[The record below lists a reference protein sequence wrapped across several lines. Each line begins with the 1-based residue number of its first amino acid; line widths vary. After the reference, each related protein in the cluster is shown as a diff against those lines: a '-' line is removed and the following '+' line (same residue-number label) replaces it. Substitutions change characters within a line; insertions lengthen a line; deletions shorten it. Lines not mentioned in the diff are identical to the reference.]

1 MKEKIVDFVNEKGSA
16 SLAEI
21 ARAVNRRADD
31 PELRQRLRELT
42 DSLELLAGSRGRYQ
56 SVQTRQ
62 YVRGVI
68 DVKKGG
74 FAFVRCEEGDVF
86 IKSTDKGGAYDGE
99 LVVAKV
105 TSSGGDDRRRE
116 GRVVQIAKGAP
127 IRLTGTFLKSRRSAI
142 VILDQK
148 TGEEVAIPKGA
159 SMQAESDQKVV
170 VEITRRAQGKAPA
183 EGRVVEIL
191 GFKTAPGVDILSV
204 AKSYGMEERFPKR
217 VMQEA
222 RAVSGESLEPEL
234 KRREIL
240 FDKII
245 FTIDGADSKDLDDAV
260 SLEKTKGGN
269 YLLGVHIADVSHY
282 VREASALDQEALKRS
297 TSVYLVDRVIPML
310 PKELSNGICSLNPGE
325 VRLTLSCFMEL
336 DRRGNLVDHRI
347 AETAILSRH
356 KMTYGD
362 VNAMLEEDD
371 RELQRQYGDI
381 FPTLRLM
388 EELAALLRERRFAR
402 GSVDFEL
409 EEAKIV
415 LDRAG
420 KPVKIGLR
428 DRRTAEKLI
437 EEFMLKCN
445 ETVAEEYFY
454 AELPF
459 LYRVHET
466 PDKDKMRELAIFLSN
481 FGYKL
486 KATGE
491 VKSGTVK
498 AILDAFKGREE
509 ENIVSS
515 VVLRSMKKARYTE
528 ENLGHFG
535 LAAPNYCHFT
545 SPIRRYPD
553 LMIHRIMKE
562 NLHGGLS
569 EQRIAHYRRLLPGV
583 GEQTSRC
590 ERAAIEAERQVDDM
604 KKAEYMT
611 EHIGEE
617 YDGIVS
623 GVASS
628 ALFVELENTVEGVIP
643 LSELKDDYYEYFKEL
658 YCVIGK
664 RSKRRISL
672 GDKARVRVK
681 SASAEEGRVEFT
693 LLRPNKKLE
702 VRRRPQRKA
711 TPRSKGKSRRRAGGR
726 K

>member
-1 MKEKIVDFVNEKGSA
+1 
-16 SLAEI
+16 
-21 ARAVNRRADD
+21 
-31 PELRQRLRELT
+31 
-42 DSLELLAGSRGRYQ
+42 
-56 SVQTRQ
+56 
-62 YVRGVI
+62 
-68 DVKKGG
+68 
-74 FAFVRCEEGDVF
+74 
-86 IKSTDKGGAYDGE
+86 
-99 LVVAKV
+99 
-105 TSSGGDDRRRE
+105 
-116 GRVVQIAKGAP
+116 
-127 IRLTGTFLKSRRSAI
+127 
-142 VILDQK
+142 
-148 TGEEVAIPKGA
+148 
-159 SMQAESDQKVV
+159 
-170 VEITRRAQGKAPA
+170 
-183 EGRVVEIL
+183 
-191 GFKTAPGVDILSV
+191 
-204 AKSYGMEERFPKR
+204 
-217 VMQEA
+217 
-222 RAVSGESLEPEL
+222 
-234 KRREIL
+234 
-240 FDKII
+240 
-245 FTIDGADSKDLDDAV
+245 
-260 SLEKTKGGN
+260 
-269 YLLGVHIADVSHY
+269 
-282 VREASALDQEALKRS
+282 
-297 TSVYLVDRVIPML
+297 
-310 PKELSNGICSLNPGE
+310 
-325 VRLTLSCFMEL
+325 
-336 DRRGNLVDHRI
+336 
-347 AETAILSRH
+347 
-356 KMTYGD
+356 
-362 VNAMLEEDD
+362 
-371 RELQRQYGDI
+371 
-381 FPTLRLM
+381 
-388 EELAALLRERRFAR
+388 
-402 GSVDFEL
+402 
-409 EEAKIV
+409 
-415 LDRAG
+415 
-420 KPVKIGLR
+420 
-428 DRRTAEKLI
+428 
-437 EEFMLKCN
+437 
-445 ETVAEEYFY
+445 
-454 AELPF
+454 
-459 LYRVHET
+459 
-466 PDKDKMRELAIFLSN
+466 MRELAIFLSN

-702 VRRRPQRKA
+702 VRRRPHRKA